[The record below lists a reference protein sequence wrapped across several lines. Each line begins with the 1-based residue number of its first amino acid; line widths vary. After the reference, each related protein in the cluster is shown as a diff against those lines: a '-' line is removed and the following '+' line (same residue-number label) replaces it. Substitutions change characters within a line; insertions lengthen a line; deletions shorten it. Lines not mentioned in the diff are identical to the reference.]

1 MPTLEWIGKDKVINH
16 HQEVPFRVLER
27 RYSYDEAGQHDED
40 NGSEN
45 MIIRGDNLEALKAL
59 LPRYEGRVKC
69 IYIDPPYNTGN
80 EGWVY
85 NDNVNDPRIK
95 KWLGEV
101 VGKEGEDLTR
111 HDKWLCMMY
120 PRLKL
125 LQKLL
130 AEDGCIAISIGIHEL
145 SSLLFMCQE
154 LFSTKQIMPVTV
166 KTSGG
171 KPSGS
176 FNVTHEYII
185 FILPKDFKANS
196 SSMTINS
203 ESSPYHSMTLA
214 SFYQE
219 QRPNQTY
226 PIYVNDSGLIVSC
239 GKSLQELIDSGEY
252 IGEKKEFVFDY
263 NHAPVGTTAVWPV
276 SNKGL
281 PCVWRQIADSTMKD
295 WKKGYI
301 RVIPQKSN
309 KTKNKWAI
317 QFLSDGIKEKIE
329 NGTFQ
334 CKHQSSECPTLEI
347 DNYSTA
353 GITIPTIWDSNLF
366 YTSKG
371 TELINTIFSSKTAFT
386 YAKPLDLICEIFGR
400 ISSKDDFIL
409 DSFAGSGTTA
419 HAVLNMNK
427 ADGGHRKFILA
438 EMMDYADSITAE
450 RVRRVIRGYGE
461 GKNAV
466 DGTGGSFSYYELGPV
481 LLLPDGNLNEEV
493 GPQKIREYV
502 YYMETKEPLPAEQP
516 KDEPYFMGLCRNTA
530 YYFYYERESVTTLDH
545 AFLATIQT
553 KAEGYTI
560 YADLCAIPQE
570 TLRKHNITFKK
581 IPRDIARL

>member
-69 IYIDPPYNTGN
+69 IYIDPPYNTGE
-80 EGWVY
+80 EGWIY

-125 LQKLL
+125 LYKLL
-130 AEDGCIAISIGIHEL
+130 SDDGLIAISINDHEL
-145 SSLLFMCQE
+145 YNLG
-154 LFSTKQIMPVTV
+154 TIMNEIFGASHRLACAPWRSEP
-166 KTSGG
+166 SGG
-171 KPSGS
+171 KDKTVLRTG
-176 FNVTHEYII
+176 HEYIL
-185 FILPKDFKANS
+185 FYVKNDTSNLCKEEKSTGVLDLKD
-196 SSMTINS
+196 
-203 ESSPYHSMTLA
+203 
-214 SFYQE
+214 SFGKYRKGRE
-219 QRPNQTY
+219 LRKWGAGSLREDRPNLWFPIKAPNGEDVY
-226 PIYVNDSGLIVSC
+226 PIKNDGQEGRWRLGKDNEYMAQILKNPEYAHWEMCPYDEGVIVD
-239 GKSLQELIDSGEY
+239 GKTERLVPF
-252 IGEKKEFVFDY
+252 EKIRDAKKSFGWNSWLDGY
-263 NHAPVGTTAVWPV
+263 GTNADATAV
-276 SNKGL
+276 
-281 PCVWRQIADSTMKD
+281 
-295 WKKGYI
+295 
-301 RVIPQKSN
+301 
-309 KTKNKWAI
+309 
-317 QFLSDGIKEKIE
+317 IK
-329 NGTFQ
+329 
-334 CKHQSSECPTLEI
+334 
-347 DNYSTA
+347 
-353 GITIPTIWDSNLF
+353 
-366 YTSKG
+366 
-371 TELINTIFSSKTAFT
+371 
-386 YAKPLDLICEIFGR
+386 EIFGSKIFETPKPLPLIEWI
-400 ISSKDDFIL
+400 ISLHNDENAVIL

-419 HAVLNMNK
+419 HAVLNMNQ
-427 ADGGHRKFILA
+427 ADGGNRKFILV

-450 RVRRVIRGYGE
+450 RVKRVIDGYGE
-461 GKNAV
+461 GKKAV
-466 DGTGGSFSYYELGPV
+466 EGTGGNFSYYELGPV

-516 KDEPYFMGLCRNTA
+516 TDEPYFMGLCRNTA
-530 YYFYYERESVTTLDH
+530 YYFYYEREHVTTLDH
-545 AFLATIQT
+545 AFLATVQT
-553 KAEGYTI
+553 KSEGYTI